1 MASDKPWSRSSW
13 RSRPAEQQ
21 PVYAD
26 PQAAERSLAEL
37 ANRPPLVAAGEVER
51 LRRLLGEAASGQRF
65 VLQGGDCAETFDGCT
80 EVSLRSKLEVLL
92 QMSLVLTYAT
102 RKPVVRIARIAG
114 QYAKPRSNNTENVG
128 GVELP
133 SYRGDIVNG
142 AEPNMA
148 ARTPD
153 PRRLLTAYGHAAA
166 SLNYLR
172 ALIEGGFAD
181 LRHPQ
186 RWALDLV
193 SASPRR
199 AAYERT
205 MFAITDAIE
214 LMESIGASSQAAL
227 QRIELFTSHEALL
240 LPWEEALTRS
250 VSGAGDYN
258 LSAHCLWLGYRTCQ
272 LDGAHVEYMRG
283 IRNPIAIKVGTGT
296 TPHALGQLLSR
307 LDPAR
312 EPGRVTLI
320 SRLGA
325 AAVEDRLPP
334 LIRAVQ
340 ALEHPVLWSC
350 DPMHGNTETT
360 PSGRKT
366 RRLDAIFGELE
377 QTFAVH
383 ARESSRL
390 GGVHFEMTGENV
402 TECLGGSIEVR
413 EDDLDRSYETACDP
427 RLNGSQALEMAFR
440 IAELLR
446 A

>member
-1 MASDKPWSRSSW
+1 MAVETPWSRSSW
-13 RSRPAEQQ
+13 RDKHAEQQ
-21 PVYAD
+21 PSYDD
-26 PQAAERSLAEL
+26 PRAAERTLAEL
-37 ANRPPLVAAGEVER
+37 AHRPPLVAAGEVER
-51 LRRLLGEAASGQRF
+51 LRGLLREAASGQRF
-65 VLQGGDCAETFDGCT
+65 VLQGGDCAETFDSCT

-102 RKPVVRIARIAG
+102 RKPIVRIGRIAG
-114 QYAKPRSNNTENVG
+114 QYAKPRSSPLENVA

-142 AEPNMA
+142 APATAE
-148 ARTPD
+148 ARRPD
-153 PRRLLTAYGHAAA
+153 PSRMLSAYGHAAA

-181 LRHPQ
+181 LRYPQ

-205 MFAITDAIE
+205 MHAITDAIE

-240 LPWEEALTRS
+240 LPWEEALTRT
-250 VSGAGDYN
+250 VPGQGDYN
-258 LSAHCLWLGYRTCQ
+258 LSAHCLWLGYRTSQ
-272 LDGAHVEYMRG
+272 LDGAHVEYLRG
-283 IRNPIAIKVGTGT
+283 IRNPIAIKVGTGS
-296 TPHALGQLLSR
+296 TPQAVCELLSR
-307 LDPAR
+307 IDPAR

-320 SRLGA
+320 SRLGVHG
-325 AAVEDRLPP
+325 VEEKLPP
-334 LIRAVQ
+334 LIRAVK

-350 DPMHGNTETT
+350 DPMHGNTEST

-377 QTFAVH
+377 RTFAVH
-383 ARESSRL
+383 AREASRL

-413 EDDLDRSYETACDP
+413 EDDLDRSYETTCDP